1 MLRVDPRNPR
11 AEQAAAELGR
21 RIDLDAL
28 PPDLCI
34 VIGGDGWMLACIREL
49 GSAPTYLGINRGH
62 LGFLLNEAAA
72 IDAVAAQLEAGAW
85 HVARFP
91 RLHAEV
97 RAPGGA
103 TTETLAV
110 NDVYVERSTGQ
121 TAHLRLAV
129 DGDVLVERVVCDGV
143 VVATALGSTAYSFS
157 AGGVPCHP
165 AVRAVQVTP
174 IAPHAPRLSPV
185 LLPHGVVVELDALAL
200 DRRPVRAV
208 ADGIELGP
216 VAQLRVSAAED
227 DVRLAFF
234 AGHTFTRSMLRKVL
248 RR

>member
-1 MLRVDPRNPR
+1 MASPGWCVLLFGL
-11 AEQAAAELGR
+11 LGVLWR
-21 RIDLDAL
+21 GLLQVARLGCSRKGYGSL
-28 PPDLCI
+28 
-34 VIGGDGWMLACIREL
+34 GGGHRCVVGCGVL
-49 GSAPTYLGINRGH
+49 G
-62 LGFLLNEAAA
+62 LGF
-72 IDAVAAQLEAGAW
+72 V
-85 HVARFP
+85 
-91 RLHAEV
+91 
-97 RAPGGA
+97 GGG
-103 TTETLAV
+103 V
-110 NDVYVERSTGQ
+110 VG
-121 TAHLRLAV
+121 
-129 DGDVLVERVVCDGV
+129 RVVCVGGGV
-143 VVATALGSTAYSFS
+143 APGLGSTAYSFS

-165 AVRAVQVTP
+165 AGRAVQVTP